1 MIQGSSSAGSASM
14 GSGFS
19 AKGVRLVST
28 GIGLPKR
35 LVTNDDLAKFVDTN
49 DEWISQRTGIKTRHL
64 VDPGTTARHLA
75 SAALTMALQNAGM
88 SPKQL
93 DMVIC
98 ATITPEMI
106 CPSTAAQ
113 VVADVGAVPAAAMDL
128 NAACSGF
135 VYALS
140 VATSMIRTGQ
150 AKTVAVIGAET
161 LSSITDWKDRRTCI
175 LFGDGAGAAILTAS
189 DDANQGPLHTVLH
202 SDGSLWQELY
212 CPRDQHNIPADDKIF
227 SGTFNT
233 LQMNGQ
239 AIFKFAVS
247 TLKKIIDEA
256 LASQNLKPADLT
268 MIIPHQSNI
277 RILESARER
286 LGLGPEKLYINIDR
300 YGNTSGAS
308 VPICL
313 HELWTAGKVKSG
325 DLVLFIGIGG
335 GLTWAGSLWRI

>member
-1 MIQGSSSAGSASM
+1 
-14 GSGFS
+14 
-19 AKGVRLVST
+19 
-28 GIGLPKR
+28 
-35 LVTNDDLAKFVDTN
+35 
-49 DEWISQRTGIKTRHL
+49 
-64 VDPGTTARHLA
+64 
-75 SAALTMALQNAGM
+75 M

-98 ATITPEMI
+98 ATITPEMV

-140 VATSMIRTGQ
+140 VATAMIRTGQ
-150 AKTVAVIGAET
+150 AKTIAVIGTET
-161 LSSITDWKDRRTCI
+161 LSSITDWKDRRTCV
-175 LFGDGAGAAILTAS
+175 LFGDGAGAVILTAS
-189 DDANQGPLHTVLH
+189 DDAGQGPLHTIMH
-202 SDGSLWQELY
+202 SDGSMWQELY
-212 CPRDQHNIPADDKIF
+212 VPRDQHNIPPGDKIF
-227 SGTFNT
+227 SGNFNT

-247 TLKKIIDEA
+247 TLKKVIDES
-256 LASQNLKPADLT
+256 LAAHNLKPADLA

-277 RILESARER
+277 RILESARDR
-286 LGLGPEKLYINIDR
+286 LGLGEDKLYINIDR

-313 HELWTAGKVKSG
+313 HELWSSGKSRPATGAVHRHRRRT
-325 DLVLFIGIGG
+325 DLGG
-335 GLTWAGSLWRI
+335 VFVETVMD